1 MSTLK
6 KLRPEEYSEDRNQ
19 AMQELE
25 SKNKPLEEPIKK
37 EIIKAEPDKKLIAD
51 IVKLYAKYY
60 ERARVETIMF
70 YWEVGKRVNE
80 EYGKPHADS
89 SDLACK
95 NRMKK
100 GKFGASKLNDSYAS
114 LIKKLREIGIKIHP
128 YDLRQARRFAVKHP
142 QIQELIKQQDLSWN
156 KIRRGLT
163 QKKEQPKLTY
173 NSKVF
178 KSLESWNNLSTT
190 LFKILSQLNPKEI
203 EGGEKEEYLR
213 ILRRTKQK
221 LEKRIK
227 ELEE

>member
-6 KLRPEEYSEDRNQ
+6 KLKPEEFSEDRKE

-25 SKNKPLEEPIKK
+25 SKNTPSEASEIVKVKEPIKK
-37 EIIKAEPDKKLIAD
+37 EIIKTEPDKKLIAD
-51 IVKLYAKYY
+51 IVQLYAKYY
-60 ERARVETIMF
+60 ERARVQTIMY
-70 YWEVGKRVNE
+70 YWELGKRLNK
-80 EYGKPHADS
+80 EYGAPNKAGNPKITGVIFENMAEV
-89 SDLACK
+89 LV
-95 NRMKK
+95 
-100 GKFGASKLNDSYAS
+100 
-114 LIKKLREIGIKIHP
+114 KKLKEIKITVCKSN
-128 YDLRQARRFAVKHP
+128 LVRARKFAIKFP
-142 QIQELIKQQDLSWN
+142 QVQELIKQQDMTWN
-156 KIRRGLT
+156 KIKTKLLPE
-163 QKKEQPKLTY
+163 KKEEQPKLIY

-213 ILRRTKQK
+213 ILKRTKQR